1 MSSVDRAF
9 IRAYGPEVPTS
20 DDPAAEYSRS
30 VPVFPGGPTVEQ
42 LYEWR
47 KKGLR
52 IDLPGSP
59 TNEGDLGDLA
69 AESEEDEAPTPE
81 ASVFDASAQNTAAV
95 AAAVDRILKRVRA
108 EKEAAPPVA
117 EVSPAPSPPKV
128 NKPEAKQPAPEKL
141 APEKQPAKSIAPP
154 AGKTSDRLEWESML
168 TTSSAAPKNVT
179 FRPQWEAPRFAWP
192 ATIEMLLERGFEGFA
207 EVRDR
212 LTEVSGQ
219 GKKVVAVYSFAAGE
233 GCSTLTLCLAKM
245 LAGGGMK
252 TAIVDASDT
261 NPELATRLGVRVEHG
276 WEAIAEGGPT
286 VEDAAIHSVIDDLTL
301 APSLAKGTPEK
312 LDQMLQ
318 SMKGSYDMI
327 LVDVGQVHDV
337 PNKVSQIDAAMIVRD
352 LRISDDSQVAEVVRR
367 LAGAGISILGVTEN
381 FVG

>member
-9 IRAYGPEVPTS
+9 IRAYGPEVPS
-20 DDPAAEYSRS
+20 LEDPAAEYTRS
-30 VPVFPGGPTVEQ
+30 GPVFPGGPTVEQ

-59 TNEGDLGDLA
+59 INEGDLSPFAEQA
-69 AESEEDEAPTPE
+69 AAVEEETTE
-81 ASVFDASAQNTAAV
+81 ESVFAASAQNTAAV

-108 EKEAAPPVA
+108 EQQTAKPVVEPIA
-117 EVSPAPSPPKV
+117 KQSPAPQAPAV
-128 NKPEAKQPAPEKL
+128 EKPAAKT
-141 APEKQPAKSIAPP
+141 IAPP

-168 TTSSAAPKNVT
+168 SKSSTPTST

-192 ATIEMLLERGFEGFA
+192 ATIEMLLERGVEGFA
-207 EVRDR
+207 EVRAR
-212 LTEVSGQ
+212 LAEVSGN

-233 GCSTLTLCLAKM
+233 GCTTLTLCLAKL
-245 LAGGGMK
+245 LAACGMK
-252 TAIVDASDT
+252 TAIVDASET

-276 WEAIAEGGPT
+276 WEAIAPGGPT
-286 VEDAAIHSVIDDLTL
+286 VEDAAIHSVADDLTL
-301 APSLAKGTPEK
+301 APSLTKGSPDK
-312 LDQMLQ
+312 LDQLLQ

-327 LVDVGQVHDV
+327 LVDVGQIHEI
-337 PNKVSQIDAAMIVRD
+337 PNQVNQIDAAMIVRD
-352 LRISDDSQVAEVVRR
+352 LRLSDDSQVAEVVRR
-367 LAGAGISILGVTEN
+367 LGSAGISILGVTEN